1 MSLPRSSYCPNHKT
15 GLPAVPNYASA
26 NASISRSPKYSS
38 QALFSGI
45 ISLPRKFRF
54 SHPLPFPISFIYFI
68 FSDFASVF
76 CRMGHRCIQDCSRL
90 ERQFIRLSGKNIMG
104 KRKELICETTIPKYI
119 LYRKAGLNIRPV
131 TGAPCCPETWRPF
144 RRKPCTAPGELP
156 FSSQS
161 TSAGFVSN
169 IQEQVLPPCRKI
181 KSHFI

>member
-1 MSLPRSSYCPNHKT
+1 MNP
-15 GLPAVPNYASA
+15 
-26 NASISRSPKYSS
+26 SISDSSKYSS

-144 RRKPCTAPGELP
+144 RRKPLHPANYLLAHKAHPPVLC
-156 FSSQS
+156 Q
-161 TSAGFVSN
+161 TSRNRYYLHAG
-169 IQEQVLPPCRKI
+169 R
-181 KSHFI
+181 